1 MKNKVELGITLEQ
14 FETLKKNAKRNGVE
28 ICYDKNTGEWY
39 VNAGTLVGA
48 IMQEAGIDNKKWA
61 EIFIK
66 AQAAVTTMAML
77 NELLENPESF
87 LKDEN

>member
-1 MKNKVELGITLEQ
+1 MENKVELGITLEQ
-14 FETLKKNAKRNGVE
+14 FETLKKNAKRNGVD

-39 VNAGTLVGA
+39 VNAGALVGA
-48 IMQEAGIDNKKWA
+48 IMTAAGIDNERGT

-87 LKDEN
+87 S

>member
-1 MKNKVELGITLEQ
+1 MENKVELGITLEQ
-14 FETLKKNAKRNGVE
+14 FKTLKKHAKRNGID

-39 VNAGTLVGA
+39 ANAGTLVGA
-48 IMQEAGIDNKKWA
+48 IMGEAGIDNKRGA

-87 LKDEN
+87 IKDGN

>member
-1 MKNKVELGITLEQ
+1 MENKVELGITLEQ
-14 FETLKKNAKRNGVE
+14 FKTLKKNAKRNGVE

-48 IMQEAGIDNKKWA
+48 IMREAGMDNEQGA

-66 AQAAVTTMAML
+66 AQAAVITMAML

-87 LKDEN
+87 LKDGN

>member
-1 MKNKVELGITLEQ
+1 MENKVELGITLEQ
-14 FETLKKNAKRNGVE
+14 FETLKKNAKRNGVD
-28 ICYDKNTGEWY
+28 ICYGKNTGEWY

-48 IMQEAGIDNKKWA
+48 IMQEAGIDNKKGA

-87 LKDEN
+87 LKDES

>member
-1 MKNKVELGITLEQ
+1 MENKVELGITLEQ

-39 VNAGTLVGA
+39 ANAGALVGA
-48 IMQEAGIDNKKWA
+48 IMKEAGIDNKKGA

-66 AQAAVTTMAML
+66 AQVAVTTMAML

>member
-1 MKNKVELGITLEQ
+1 MENKVELGITLEQ

-28 ICYDKNTGEWY
+28 IYYDKNSGEWY
-39 VNAGTLVGA
+39 VNAGALVGA
-48 IMQEAGIDNKKWA
+48 IMKEAGIDNKRGA

-87 LKDEN
+87 LKDGN

>member
-1 MKNKVELGITLEQ
+1 MENKVELGITLEQ
-14 FETLKKNAKRNGVE
+14 FETLKKNAKRYGVD

-39 VNAGTLVGA
+39 VNAGILVGA
-48 IMQEAGIDNKKWA
+48 IMNVAGIDNQRGA

-77 NELLENPESF
+77 NELLEN
-87 LKDEN
+87 DGN

>member
-1 MKNKVELGITLEQ
+1 MENKVELGITLEQ
-14 FETLKKNAKRNGVE
+14 FKTLKKNAKRNGVD

-48 IMQEAGIDNKKWA
+48 IMKEAEIDNKRGA

>member
-1 MKNKVELGITLEQ
+1 MENKVELGITLEQ
-14 FETLKKNAKRNGVE
+14 FETLKKDAKRNGID
-28 ICYDKNTGEWY
+28 ICYNKNTGEWY
-39 VNAGTLVGA
+39 VNAGILVAA
-48 IMQEAGIDNKKWA
+48 IMREAGIDNKRGA

-87 LKDEN
+87 LKDGN

>member
-1 MKNKVELGITLEQ
+1 MENKVELGITLEQ
-14 FETLKKNAKRNGVE
+14 FNTLKKHAKRNGVD

-48 IMQEAGIDNKKWA
+48 IMKEAGIDNKRGA

-66 AQAAVTTMAML
+66 AQAAVITMAML

-87 LKDEN
+87 LKDGN

>member
-1 MKNKVELGITLEQ
+1 MENKVELGITLEQ
-14 FETLKKNAKRNGVE
+14 FETLKKNAKRNGVD

-39 VNAGTLVGA
+39 INAGILVGA
-48 IMQEAGIDNKKWA
+48 IMKEAGIDNERGA

-66 AQAAVTTMAML
+66 AQAAVITMAML

-87 LKDEN
+87 S

>member
-39 VNAGTLVGA
+39 ANAGTLVGA
-48 IMQEAGIDNKKWA
+48 IMSEAGIDNKRGA